1 MTADTG
7 DRVEEDRSDNGDGGC
22 CLLLVRRGN
31 DECKSRGDIKDDI
44 SSAGDWLIDKR
55 EKEKGPKNK
64 NFIKP

>member
-22 CLLLVRRGN
+22 FLLLVRRGN

-44 SSAGDWLIDKR
+44 SSAGD
-55 EKEKGPKNK
+55 
-64 NFIKP
+64 